1 MMVYSRTIKRETLA
15 QRWDAGKHRRVVVTI
30 DPMTGVVGFRLK
42 GCRRTYGLPA
52 SYLWQLAVQKTV
64 ALEKARKAKDRK
76 RARRVRRGMVA

>member
-1 MMVYSRTIKRETLA
+1 MFYPRKIKRETMA

-42 GCRRTYGLPA
+42 GCRRAYELPA
-52 SYLWQLAVQKTV
+52 AYLWQHAVQKTV

-76 RARRVRRGMVA
+76 RTRRVRRGRAA